1 MRKYAVS
8 KEVKRNQ
15 HEKLE
20 ESEEKT
26 QQRISLL
33 GEQGLSTLDWV
44 ILFLSKA
51 ISKMN
56 SSLP

>member
-15 HEKLE
+15 LEKLE

>member
-1 MRKYAVS
+1 MCKYAVS

-15 HEKLE
+15 LEKLE

-33 GEQGLSTLDWV
+33 GEKGLWTLDWV

>member
-1 MRKYAVS
+1 MCKNAVS

-15 HEKLE
+15 LEKLK

-33 GEQGLSTLDWV
+33 GEKGLWTLDWV